1 MKSAA
6 TISNSAILGHSFS
19 RVLSVAC
26 VVFAVSALP
35 AIAQTEVIDRLDMPD
50 PITLDGTAHQLA
62 WSSQPNPNYIK
73 QEYVPAGQAVETYS
87 SMLLLEVL
95 TGDLAPIDA
104 ATVQMNTLIERKSK
118 DPLVNMDLMQN
129 DKSGEVFLDFI
140 VSSKDANGEYI
151 VEWNAYR
158 YVRHVDRSGDK
169 GLLFFAVSRR
179 AYGDDNSRSFL
190 QNLKTL
196 RPALRNA
203 LVSSPLPDI
212 DWNP

>member
-1 MKSAA
+1 MKSAV
-6 TISNSAILGHSFS
+6 TISKSAIFSGSFS
-19 RVLSVAC
+19 RVLSLAC
-26 VVFAVSALP
+26 IVFAVSALP
-35 AIAQTEVIDRLDMPD
+35 AIAQTEVIDRLHMSE

-73 QEYVPAGQAVETYS
+73 QEYVPAGQAVETYT

-95 TGDLAPIDA
+95 AGDLAPIDA
-104 ATVQMNTLIERKSK
+104 AAVQMKTLNERKGK
-118 DPLVNMDLMQN
+118 DPLVNMDLIRN
-129 DKSGEVFLDFI
+129 DKSGEVLLDFI

-169 GLLFFAVSRR
+169 GLLLFAVSRR

-190 QNLKTL
+190 QNLKSL

-212 DWNP
+212 DWKP